1 MGSKLIFS
9 FCFLLLSRPLSSKP
23 LPQEEATTFNPD
35 SLVLSFEDL
44 IAINNANSDDED
56 GEHTTTALELLL
68 KFEGMFFGT
77 CTVFLFVIWVE
88 IDTRASQNLRS
99 QPF

>member
-23 LPQEEATTFNPD
+23 LAQEEATTFNPD

-44 IAINNANSDDED
+44 IAINNASSDDED
-56 GEHTTTALELLL
+56 GGEHTTTALELLL
-68 KFEGMFFGT
+68 KFEGM
-77 CTVFLFVIWVE
+77 L
-88 IDTRASQNLRS
+88 
-99 QPF
+99 

>member
-44 IAINNANSDDED
+44 IEINNANRDDED

-68 KFEGMFFGT
+68 KFEGM
-77 CTVFLFVIWVE
+77 L
-88 IDTRASQNLRS
+88 
-99 QPF
+99 